1 VISFRQHLVS
11 LVAVFLAL
19 AVGVVLGGGPLS
31 ELGRAETAAASTR
44 AESGLEASYGG
55 AFALEVAPAVLAGRL
70 EDREVTVLTLPG
82 ADPETV
88 DALRTRITEAGGRV
102 AATYAVQPALLDAG
116 EKALVDT
123 LGSQLMTQYGRGDVA
138 TEAPTYER
146 LGQLLALATA
156 TTDAGGE
163 HSGARAAS
171 VVDSLTGAGLV
182 AAESEQRR
190 KAPLVLVV
198 MGEEPTAETQAGSD
212 AILAGLVSGL
222 RAGAAGVV
230 LAGDTGAGASGQL
243 SRVREDAALEEVAT
257 VDGVETTVG
266 QVTAVLALG
275 RTLEAPAGD
284 YGASGAD
291 GAVPLG

>member
-1 VISFRQHLVS
+1 
-11 LVAVFLAL
+11 
-19 AVGVVLGGGPLS
+19 
-31 ELGRAETAAASTR
+31 
-44 AESGLEASYGG
+44 
-55 AFALEVAPAVLAGRL
+55 
-70 EDREVTVLTLPG
+70 
-82 ADPETV
+82 
-88 DALRTRITEAGGRV
+88 
-102 AATYAVQPALLDAG
+102 
-116 EKALVDT
+116 
-123 LGSQLMTQYGRGDVA
+123 VA

-284 YGASGAD
+284 YGASGAG